1 MVDLGLEDSARRR
14 LTATV
19 QSYQAVLAGPFLLS
33 VCLNA

>member
-19 QSYQAVLAGPFLLS
+19 QSYQVSLQGHSFYLF
-33 VCLNA
+33 V